1 MFDTEEILDCM
12 LSVDETLSEV
22 EEALQNKKYSV
33 AMLKLKEARDAISDM
48 RDDDEADGD
57 RQDVELHVD
66 DKLR

>member
-33 AMLKLKEARDAISDM
+33 AMLKLKEARVAISDM